1 LRQNYSSPAKEASC
15 LLTLANGNLANDL
28 KAGRHFIQMQFDYEI
43 PVDEYAAAQMLYYRG
58 HSKGKFF
65 TRALGRVL
73 LGLFFVLIAVFRS
86 VVDWG
91 PILLLLTGT
100 WFICGGIAS
109 LFPTRYFRRAY
120 PESGLAGKK
129 YHAELD
135 ENGFSVTGDSCSWRV
150 LWTEVLLKGEN
161 NRVFMFNAKATIFIF
176 GKQYLTDDQQKDIR
190 QFAAMP

>member
-1 LRQNYSSPAKEASC
+1 LSVS
-15 LLTLANGNLANDL
+15 NGNLANDP
-28 KAGRHFIQMQFDYEI
+28 KAGHHSIQMQFDYEI
-43 PVDEYAAAQMLYYRG
+43 PVDEYAAAQMLYYRAYG
-58 HSKGKFF
+58 KGKLFK
-65 TRALGRVL
+65 RALGRVL
-73 LGLFFVLIAVFRS
+73 LGLFFVLIAVSRW

-109 LFPTRYFRRAY
+109 LFPTRYFRRAH
-120 PESGLAGKK
+120 PESGLAAKK

-161 NRVFMFNAKATIFIF
+161 KCVFMFNAKATIFIF
-176 GKQYLTDDQQKDIR
+176 GKQYLTDEQQKEIR